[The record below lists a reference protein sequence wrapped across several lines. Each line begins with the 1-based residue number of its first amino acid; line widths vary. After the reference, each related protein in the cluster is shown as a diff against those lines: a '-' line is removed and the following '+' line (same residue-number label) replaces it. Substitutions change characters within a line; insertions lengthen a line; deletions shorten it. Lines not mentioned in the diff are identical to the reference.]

1 VYCNSLDSTLA
12 SFKEQPLK
20 LFRFAIAG
28 NLSADTPRQDVY
40 RAILTNLMCIVA
52 IPNLLV
58 FGSLDLAAHRNMQ
71 GMLDFILDL
80 CLSLLFFGVICYLR
94 RGGNVDRASKLIVTV
109 TWVFFVYYFL
119 IGGIENTVWLFIFPL
134 ASSFLLGNRTGLMAS
149 AFLIAISLI
158 LTLCLRKFSPPVAVY
173 SAPFLACFT
182 LSFIVVAIFSFIF
195 EYVKDKAHRELSEQ
209 HRELA
214 ATKEAAEAAN
224 LAKSQF
230 LANMSHEIRTPIYG
244 VMGMTELLLTTDLTD
259 QQRKMAATVFQ
270 AGETLMRIIN
280 DILDFS
286 KIEAGRLKLEYI
298 DLDLRQC
305 VEEVIEFFAEHAQK
319 KELELACH
327 ISADV
332 PVALSGDP
340 VRLRQILHNLIG
352 NAIKFTEKG
361 EVVVHA
367 KTLQETSENVLI
379 CLEVRDTGIG
389 IEPERQSEIFDAFSQ
404 ADGSTTRK
412 YGGTGLGLSISKQLC
427 EMMGGEINVESQKGA
442 GSVFRFTVRMGKR
455 AAVPMW
461 PGDLQ
466 GLRALIVDDNAS
478 MRSILQQQL
487 TSWGVHSTMAESG
500 QRALTMLREAA
511 DRGEPYELALLDM
524 GMSEMDG
531 MELAG
536 KIKADSAIADV
547 SLILMAPTGYCDADQ
562 IHQAG
567 FSAYLTKPIRQ
578 SQLYTYIFKA
588 IGLSSREDSQ
598 HAPAD
603 SSSID
608 KASRFNGRI
617 LVAEDSTVSQE
628 VIQGMLESLGC
639 RVEVAGDGQA
649 VLDAISRAHYDMI
662 LMDCHMPA
670 MDGYEATRIIRQ
682 REIMET
688 GQKGSEDPNCRSH
701 IPIIA
706 QTGDAMQGAL
716 AECLAVGMDDYLS
729 KPFNMAQLAAVLERW
744 LSGNSGA
751 EATSPPA
758 AQGDVCSSFSSVQEK
773 LDPTSIQ
780 ELPAPDSPK
789 LAAVASFSQNPA
801 RPDLIDRRAFENIRM
816 IQLKD
821 GTDLLV
827 RMISTYLAESLKHV
841 DSMRKA
847 LRMLDETQFKR
858 AAHTLKTS
866 SATLGASRLAEICRE
881 LEQMGIGN
889 SPEAAENV
897 LSGMEVEYEAVREA
911 LLKCRQD
918 TSHTPSSTPQSHV
931 SLPD

>member
-1 VYCNSLDSTLA
+1 M
-12 SFKEQPLK
+12 EPMK
-20 LFRFAIAG
+20 LFRFTIVG
-28 NLSADTPRQDVY
+28 NLSADAPRQVVY
-40 RAILTNLMCIVA
+40 RAILTNLMCIA
-52 IPNLLV
+52 SIPNLLV

-80 CLSLLFFGVICYLR
+80 FLALLFFGVICYLR
-94 RGGNVDRASKLIVTV
+94 RGGNVDRASKLGLTV
-109 TWVFFVYYFL
+109 AGVFFVYYFVM
-119 IGGIENTVWLFIFPL
+119 GGIENTVWLFIFPL

-149 AFLIAISLI
+149 ALVMAISLN
-158 LTLCLRKFSPPVAVY
+158 LSLCLRNFSPPVPVY

-195 EYVKDKAHRELSEQ
+195 AYVKDKAHRELSEQ

-214 ATKEAAEAAN
+214 ATKEAAEAAT

-230 LANMSHEIRTPIYG
+230 LANMSHEIRTPMNG

-286 KIEAGRLKLEYI
+286 KIEAGRLKFEYI

-305 VEEVIEFFAEHAQK
+305 VEEVIALFAEHAQK

-367 KTLQETSENVLI
+367 KTLHETSENVLI

-427 EMMGGEINVESQKGA
+427 EMMGGEINVESQKGE

-455 AAVPMW
+455 AAVPMS

-466 GLRALIVDDNAS
+466 GLRTLIVDDNAS

-500 QRALTMLREAA
+500 QRALKMLREAA

-524 GMSEMDG
+524 GMPEMDG

-547 SLILMAPTGYCDADQ
+547 SLILMEPTGYCDADQ

-578 SQLYTYIFKA
+578 SQLYANIFKA

-598 HAPAD
+598 HAPVD

-617 LVAEDSTVSQE
+617 LLVEDSTVSQE

-649 VLDAISRAHYDMI
+649 ALDAISRAHYDMI
-662 LMDCHMPA
+662 LMDCHMPV
-670 MDGYEATRIIRQ
+670 MDGYETTRIIRQ
-682 REIMET
+682 REIIET
-688 GQKGSEDPNCRSH
+688 GQKGSEGPNCRSH
-701 IPIIA
+701 TPIIA

-780 ELPAPDSPK
+780 ELPAPDSPQ

-801 RPDLIDRRAFENIRM
+801 CPDLIDHRAFENIRM
-816 IQLKD
+816 IQRED
-821 GTDLLV
+821 GTDLLA

-841 DSMRKA
+841 DNMRKA

-866 SATLGASRLAEICRE
+866 SATLGAFRLAEICRE
-881 LEQMGIGN
+881 LEQMGTGN

-911 LLKCRQD
+911 LLKCRQA
-918 TSHTPSSTPQSHV
+918 TSHTPSFAPESHV

>member
-1 VYCNSLDSTLA
+1 M
-12 SFKEQPLK
+12 K

-71 GMLDFILDL
+71 GMLDFSLDL
-80 CLSLLFFGVICYLR
+80 CLSLLFFGVIRYLR
-94 RGGNVDRASKLIVTV
+94 RGGNVDRASKLIVAV

-119 IGGIENTVWLFIFPL
+119 VGGIENTVWLFIFPL
-134 ASSFLLGNRTGLMAS
+134 ASSFLLGNRTGLTAS

-158 LTLCLRKFSPPVAVY
+158 LSLCLRKFSPPAAVY

-305 VEEVIEFFAEHAQK
+305 VEEVIEFFAEDAQK

-361 EVVVHA
+361 EVMVHA
-367 KTLQETSENVLI
+367 KTLQETSETVLI

-427 EMMGGEINVESQKGA
+427 EMMGGEINVESQKGE

-455 AAVPMW
+455 AAAPMS
-461 PGDLQ
+461 PADLQ
-466 GLRALIVDDNAS
+466 GLRTLIVDDNAS

-500 QRALTMLREAA
+500 QQALKMLREAA
-511 DRGEPYELALLDM
+511 DRGKPYELA
-524 GMSEMDG
+524 
-531 MELAG
+531 
-536 KIKADSAIADV
+536 
-547 SLILMAPTGYCDADQ
+547 
-562 IHQAG
+562 
-567 FSAYLTKPIRQ
+567 
-578 SQLYTYIFKA
+578 
-588 IGLSSREDSQ
+588 
-598 HAPAD
+598 
-603 SSSID
+603 
-608 KASRFNGRI
+608 
-617 LVAEDSTVSQE
+617 
-628 VIQGMLESLGC
+628 
-639 RVEVAGDGQA
+639 
-649 VLDAISRAHYDMI
+649 
-662 LMDCHMPA
+662 
-670 MDGYEATRIIRQ
+670 
-682 REIMET
+682 
-688 GQKGSEDPNCRSH
+688 
-701 IPIIA
+701 
-706 QTGDAMQGAL
+706 
-716 AECLAVGMDDYLS
+716 
-729 KPFNMAQLAAVLERW
+729 
-744 LSGNSGA
+744 
-751 EATSPPA
+751 
-758 AQGDVCSSFSSVQEK
+758 
-773 LDPTSIQ
+773 
-780 ELPAPDSPK
+780 
-789 LAAVASFSQNPA
+789 
-801 RPDLIDRRAFENIRM
+801 
-816 IQLKD
+816 
-821 GTDLLV
+821 
-827 RMISTYLAESLKHV
+827 
-841 DSMRKA
+841 
-847 LRMLDETQFKR
+847 
-858 AAHTLKTS
+858 
-866 SATLGASRLAEICRE
+866 
-881 LEQMGIGN
+881 
-889 SPEAAENV
+889 
-897 LSGMEVEYEAVREA
+897 
-911 LLKCRQD
+911 
-918 TSHTPSSTPQSHV
+918 
-931 SLPD
+931 